1 MTWTALRA
9 LVAQGAPELVA
20 FANDPEIRNL
30 CREAALNDSG
40 LSNWVH
46 AGLDDARVKVLV
58 GVRGANKTGA
68 LLAVRDWLRA
78 RGVEEARLVS
88 LDFEDVRFRHFAT
101 ADDVLC
107 HLEDLPPCA
116 APVVGGIRERAGTG
130 FLPPLS
136 DKAGGGGDSRKAA

>member
-1 MTWTALRA
+1 MSSDLMDW
-9 LVAQGAPELVA
+9 
-20 FANDPEIRNL
+20 
-30 CREAALNDSG
+30 AAAHLE
-40 LSNWVH
+40 
-46 AGLDDARVKVLV
+46 DARVKAIV

-116 APVVGGIRERAGTG
+116 APRNR
-130 FLPPLS
+130 
-136 DKAGGGGDSRKAA
+136 RM